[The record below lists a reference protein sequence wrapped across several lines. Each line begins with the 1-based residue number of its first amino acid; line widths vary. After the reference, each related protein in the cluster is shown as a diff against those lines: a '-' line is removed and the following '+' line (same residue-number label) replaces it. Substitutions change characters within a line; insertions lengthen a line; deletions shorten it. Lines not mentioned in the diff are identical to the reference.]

1 MAAAEIHAGAC
12 GFTALVR
19 ATMDGNVCRISI
31 ESECE
36 SIRELGRRLTE
47 VSPFHEISFKKGRPM
62 TLELGEQCCAHAACP
77 VPVGI
82 VKAIEI
88 AAGLNLPADVAIK
101 LSK

>member
-1 MAAAEIHAGAC
+1 
-12 GFTALVR
+12 
-19 ATMDGNVCRISI
+19 
-31 ESECE
+31 
-36 SIRELGRRLTE
+36 
-47 VSPFHEISFKKGRPM
+47 M